1 MEDLQ
6 KFVETGIL
14 ALEGSFLPNG
24 EGFRIETPKVLKEF
38 SGVIARYPST
48 TFDRNLAMRRRGM
61 EFLGLGHPLVDALIR
76 YFQSP
81 VWKGTVSDLRDS
93 DKKLGVAT
101 VRYLITAQME
111 NGHSKQF
118 YNHLLIDP
126 SESSYQVP
134 EERFDLDLMN
144 QVGRTTSP
152 TGELIEFNTQSIKQI
167 AENSLRDFQANLR
180 ARIDGILSLRSELI
194 GVGIY

>member
-1 MEDLQ
+1 LAGREDSRR
-6 KFVETGIL
+6 VERRRESMNSVDL
-14 ALEGSFLPNG
+14 
-24 EGFRIETPKVLKEF
+24 TPKNV
-38 SGVIARYPST
+38 SH
-48 TFDRNLAMRRRGM
+48 GM

-81 VWKGTVSDLRDS
+81 VWKGAVSDLRDLG
-93 DKKLGVAT
+93 KKLRVAT
-101 VRYLITAQME
+101 VRYLVTAQME

-118 YNHLLIDP
+118 YNHFLIDL

-152 TGELIEFNTQSIKQI
+152 PGEVTQFNIESIKQI

-180 ARIDGILSLRSELI
+180 ARIEGIISLRSELI
-194 GVGIY
+194 GVGVY

>member
-1 MEDLQ
+1 
-6 KFVETGIL
+6 
-14 ALEGSFLPNG
+14 
-24 EGFRIETPKVLKEF
+24 
-38 SGVIARYPST
+38 
-48 TFDRNLAMRRRGM
+48 M

-81 VWKGTVSDLRDS
+81 VWKGAVSDLRDS

-118 YNHLLIDP
+118 YYNSLINL

-134 EERFDLDLMN
+134 EDRFDLDLMN
-144 QVGRTTSP
+144 QVGRITSS
-152 TGELIEFNTQSIKQI
+152 TGEITELDTQSIKQI

-180 ARIDGILSLRSELI
+180 ARMDGILSLRSELI